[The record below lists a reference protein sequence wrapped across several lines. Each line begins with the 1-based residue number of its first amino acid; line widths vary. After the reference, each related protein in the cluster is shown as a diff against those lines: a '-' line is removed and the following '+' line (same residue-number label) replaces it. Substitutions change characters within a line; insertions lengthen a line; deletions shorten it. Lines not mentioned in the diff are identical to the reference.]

1 MRVIAEKM
9 ITVEQELAR
18 DYGDFTLFALF
29 LRENSPGLWDVIVSA
44 PWIDENKKE
53 GMDKIVAKINT
64 HLKKE
69 ERLRLTRIV
78 IVEHNHPDLHEV
90 NHFFK
95 LAQSSQ
101 LIEEAKNENLLGQD
115 IKQAF
120 FIPLK
125 KAA

>member
-9 ITVEQELAR
+9 ITVEQELASE
-18 DYGDFTLFALF
+18 YGDFTLFALF

-44 PWIDENKKE
+44 PWIDKNKKE
-53 GMDKIVAKINT
+53 GMDKVVSKINA
-64 HLKKE
+64 HLEKE

-78 IVEHNHPDLHEV
+78 IVEHNHPDLSEL
-90 NHFFK
+90 NHFDFATAQK
-95 LAQSSQ
+95 L
-101 LIEEAKNENLLGQD
+101 IKEDNINLLGQD

>member
-9 ITVEQELAR
+9 ITVEQELAS
-18 DYGDFTLFALF
+18 DFGDFILFALF
-29 LRENSPGLWDVIVSA
+29 LREASPGLWDVIVSA

-53 GMDKIVAKINT
+53 GMDKVVAKINA

-78 IVEHNHPDLHEV
+78 IVEHDHPELHELD
-90 NHFFK
+90 HFNF
-95 LAQSSQ
+95 AQSSQ
-101 LIEEAKNENLLGQD
+101 LIEVKNENLLGQD

-125 KAA
+125 QAA

>member
-9 ITVEQELAR
+9 KTVEQELANEC
-18 DYGDFTLFALF
+18 GDFTLFALF
-29 LRENSPGLWDVIVSA
+29 LREASPGLWDVIVSA

-53 GMDKIVAKINT
+53 GMDKVVAKINA

-69 ERLRLTRIV
+69 ERLKLTRIV
-78 IVEHNHPDLHEV
+78 IVEHDHPELHELDRF
-90 NHFFK
+90 NF
-95 LAQSSQ
+95 AQFSQ
-101 LIEEAKNENLLGQD
+101 LIEVKNENLLGQD